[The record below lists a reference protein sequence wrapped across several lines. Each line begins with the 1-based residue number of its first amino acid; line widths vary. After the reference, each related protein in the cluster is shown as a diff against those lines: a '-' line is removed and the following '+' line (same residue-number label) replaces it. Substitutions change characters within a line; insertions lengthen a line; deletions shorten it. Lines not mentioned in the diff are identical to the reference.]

1 MTSSKM
7 WDGRF
12 SGKTDPE
19 METFSQSLSFDRR
32 LAVYD
37 VHVNQAYAKA
47 LKKIGIFTKEELS
60 KILSNLEHIAIE
72 FQAGTFPFSPED
84 EDIHMAIERRLT
96 ELTGGAGAKIHTGRS
111 RNDQVMTDTHLY
123 LKEQN
128 QSAQKAIYRIQKT
141 VVKLADLHREAI
153 LPGYTHLQQA
163 QPILLSHYL
172 LSIFWALQRTS
183 ERLSE
188 NYARLDV
195 LPLGSGALAG
205 SAFLLDREFLAQ
217 ELGFRAV
224 SPNSL
229 DVVSHR
235 DVFTE
240 FAGILTQLSVT
251 LSRYAEDFI
260 LWSTQ
265 EFGFLTLSDAYST
278 GSSMMPQKKNPDS
291 LELIRG
297 KAATNIGHFTALL
310 SLEKG
315 LPLTYNRDLQEDKIH
330 LFGIIDNVL
339 PTLHI
344 FQGIL
349 ETAEL
354 NTEQM
359 RNAIHPFSLAT
370 DLADYLTEKGLPFR
384 EAHRIVGKLVRDC
397 VESNKNLSELSPEE
411 FQGYSNLFQED
422 IFDWLTIE
430 HSLNRRNILGG
441 TGPKAVQT
449 AIEKA
454 KELLN
459 QISEDAN

>member
-1 MTSSKM
+1 MKPSKM

-12 SGKTDPE
+12 SQKTDPE
-19 METFSQSLSFDRR
+19 MEAFSQSLSFDRR

-37 VHVNQAYAKA
+37 VRVNQAYAKA
-47 LKKIGIFTKEELS
+47 LEKIGIFTKEELS

-72 FQAGTFPFSPED
+72 FQAGTFPFSTKD

-96 ELTGGAGAKIHTGRS
+96 ELTGGVGAKIHTGRS
-111 RNDQVMTDTHLY
+111 RNDQVMTDVLLY
-123 LKEQN
+123 LKEKN
-128 QSAQKAIYRIQKT
+128 REAEKAVRRLQKT
-141 VVKLADLHREAI
+141 VIARAENHRTTV

-163 QPILLSHYL
+163 QPILLLHYM
-172 LSIFWALQRTS
+172 LSIFWALQRTA

-188 NYARLDV
+188 NFARLDV

-205 SAFLLDREFLAQ
+205 SAFRLDRRFLAR
-217 ELGFRAV
+217 ELGFGKISA
-224 SPNSL
+224 NSL
-229 DVVSHR
+229 DAVSHR
-235 DVFTE
+235 DVMTE
-240 FAGILTQLSVT
+240 FAGILTQLSVM

-297 KAATNIGHFTALL
+297 KAATNIGHLSALL

-330 LFGIIDNVL
+330 LFGILDNVL
-339 PTLHI
+339 PTLRI
-344 FQGIL
+344 FRGL
-349 ETAEL
+349 LKTAVF
-354 NTEQM
+354 NSKAM
-359 RNAIHPFSLAT
+359 RSAVHPFTLAT

-384 EAHRIVGKLVRDC
+384 EAHRVIGALVRNC
-397 VESNKNLSELSPEE
+397 VETGKNLTDLSLE
-411 FQGYSNLFQED
+411 FFRSYSPLFEKD

-430 HSLNRRNILGG
+430 HSMNRRNLPGG
-441 TGPKAVQT
+441 TGPQAVDA
-449 AIEKA
+449 AI
-454 KELLN
+454 KEANDVLN
-459 QISEDAN
+459 QTTEG

>member
-1 MTSSKM
+1 M
-7 WDGRF
+7 WAGRF
-12 SGKTDPE
+12 SQKTDPE
-19 METFSQSLSFDRR
+19 MNTFSQSLSFDRA
-32 LAVYD
+32 LAAVD
-37 VHVNQAYAKA
+37 VRVNRAYAKA
-47 LKKIGIFTKEELS
+47 LGKIGILNREELS

-72 FQAGTFPFSPED
+72 LEAGTFPFSPED

-96 ELTGGAGAKIHTGRS
+96 ELTGGAGAAIHTGRS

-123 LKEQN
+123 LKEKN
-128 QSAQKAIYRIQKT
+128 QSAQEAIYRIQKT
-141 VVKLADLHREAI
+141 VVRLAEFHIEAV

-172 LSIFWALQRTS
+172 MSIFWALQRTR

-188 NYARLDV
+188 NFSRLDV
-195 LPLGSGALAG
+195 LPLGSGALSG
-205 SAFLLDREFLAQ
+205 SAFPLDRHFLAT
-217 ELGFRAV
+217 ELGFGKI
-224 SPNSL
+224 STNSL
-229 DVVSHR
+229 DAVSHR

-297 KAATNIGHFTALL
+297 KAATNIGHLTALL
-310 SLEKG
+310 TLEKG
-315 LPLTYNRDLQEDKIH
+315 LPLTYDRDLQEDKIH
-330 LFGIIDNVL
+330 LFGILDNVL
-339 PTLHI
+339 PALRI
-344 FQGIL
+344 FQGVL
-349 ETAEL
+349 ETATF

-359 RNAIHPFSLAT
+359 RKAVHPFSLAT
-370 DLADYLTEKGLPFR
+370 DLADYLTKKGVPFR
-384 EAHRIVGKLVRDC
+384 EAHHIVGMLVRDC
-397 VESNKNLSELSPEE
+397 VESDKKLSELSLEE

-430 HSLNRRNILGG
+430 HSLNRRNISGG
-441 TGPKAVQT
+441 TGPKAVRS

-454 KELLN
+454 KDVLN
-459 QISEDAN
+459 QNAKG